1 MLFVRKDT
9 SPGIFWVWF
18 PGVDR
23 VLNIG
28 LLSQCLGDFSADM
41 DEFTAVFL
49 RCGCG
54 GVQPV

>member
-9 SPGIFWVWF
+9 SPGSFWVWF
-18 PGVDR
+18 PGVGR

-28 LLSQCLGDFSADM
+28 LLSQGLGDFSANM

-49 RCGCG
+49 R
-54 GVQPV
+54 